1 MITIDSKTSHLL
13 EKYPFHS
20 QRGKK
25 ENSVVIAAFKNPLGE
40 DRWYAVECEKKG
52 EDYLFY
58 GCCFLLKKW
67 MWGMFSLAHLQAI
80 KLPYGFHLEMDE
92 GLSLKP
98 LNQIPQTPYFK
109 RQSSVRKEL
118 KYEPSV

>member
-1 MITIDSKTSHLL
+1 MRKWPLWLIL
-13 EKYPFHS
+13 
-20 QRGKK
+20 G
-25 ENSVVIAAFKNPLGE
+25 IAAVTLSGAENP
-40 DRWYAVECEKKG
+40 VVKKG

-58 GCCFLLKKW
+58 GYCFLLKKW